1 MKKKYQQPLVRV
13 QSVEGEPLLNGG
25 SIVNID
31 GKTQDTLGSDTT
43 TGGQEGE
50 KADAICVIFNP
61 NPAEA
66 KVTLPE
72 GNWNIYING
81 EDAGTTKLG
90 TATGEV
96 TVGAISAMVLV
107 QESSFNPTILIVGI
121 CAVAVALCAVAV
133 ALSKKKKAAK

>member
-50 KADAICVIFNP
+50 NNTVCGDAKPYNP
-61 NPAEA
+61 
-66 KVTLPE
+66 
-72 GNWNIYING
+72 W
-81 EDAGTTKLG
+81 TTWD
-90 TATGEV
+90 
-96 TVGAISAMVLV
+96 
-107 QESSFNPTILIVGI
+107 
-121 CAVAVALCAVAV
+121 
-133 ALSKKKKAAK
+133 